1 MNHLPECTRPMS
13 VDLDGNVGYETF
25 GPCICKQL
33 LSAGAR
39 GYKSGYDDA
48 YFDGYNDGYD
58 AALASGAAM
67 IVAPESGF
75 DWPPNFNQHGT
86 GENP

>member
-1 MNHLPECTRPMS
+1 MMTHVEECFQYPPCVCEENRPHYDNCTTRKK
-13 VDLDGNVGYETF
+13 
-25 GPCICKQL
+25 CICEQL

-58 AALASGAAM
+58 SALSHRAC
-67 IVAPESGF
+67 
-75 DWPPNFNQHGT
+75 FNQHGK

>member
-1 MNHLPECTRPMS
+1 MKHVEECFLAKPCRHNDGVHVPQEYVAGFPVTICGLCMN
-13 VDLDGNVGYETF
+13 D
-25 GPCICKQL
+25 CICKEL

-58 AALASGAAM
+58 SALSHRAC
-67 IVAPESGF
+67 
-75 DWPPNFNQHGT
+75 FNQHGT

>member
-1 MNHLPECTRPMS
+1 MKHVEECLMREHHY
-13 VDLDGNVGYETF
+13 VGD
-25 GPCICKQL
+25 PKPICICERL
-33 LSAGAR
+33 LKAGAR

-58 AALASGAAM
+58 SALSHRAC
-67 IVAPESGF
+67 
-75 DWPPNFNQHGT
+75 FNQHGT